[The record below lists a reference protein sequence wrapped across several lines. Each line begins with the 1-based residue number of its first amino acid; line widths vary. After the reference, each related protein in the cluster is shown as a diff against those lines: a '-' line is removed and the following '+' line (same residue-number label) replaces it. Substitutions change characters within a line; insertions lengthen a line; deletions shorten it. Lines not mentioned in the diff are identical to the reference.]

1 MALSRLGSMR
11 KVADAFGFTT
21 STVSQQ
27 IAALAKVAGEQLIEP
42 DGRRVRLTP
51 AGRRL
56 ADHAVTILA
65 AVDAARL
72 DLDPEAEPLICNDPR
87 PLRAPRQ
94 RPRAPGRDRRHRP
107 RCLLSVAAISF
118 TAGWACSDLPA
129 DRGDRGCGVWW
140 WSARAKL
147 RPQTV
152 RFHYSIRRRSLRTG
166 INPGRAVVGFVFH
179 IGTPTGGCL
188 PPTMV
193 SESEPTDHHARP
205 SLFEQQQ
212 NSKTRKESHVFKIN
226 Y

>member
-27 IAALAKVAGEQLIEP
+27 IAAFAKEAGEQLIEP

-94 RPRAPGRDRRHRP
+94 RPRAPGGDRRHRP
-107 RCLLSVAAISF
+107 RCLLSVPRSPLRRAGLVRIFPRIAGIEAAGSGGGVSGPNYAPRPWDFISQSDDDPCVLVSIPVEPSSGLCF
-118 TAGWACSDLPA
+118 TSEHL
-129 DRGDRGCGVWW
+129 RGG
-140 WSARAKL
+140 S
-147 RPQTV
+147 
-152 RFHYSIRRRSLRTG
+152 
-166 INPGRAVVGFVFH
+166 
-179 IGTPTGGCL
+179 L
-188 PPTMV
+188 PPPWCQKVNQLIMT
-193 SESEPTDHHARP
+193 PDHR
-205 SLFEQQQ
+205 SSSNNKVKDTE
-212 NSKTRKESHVFKIN
+212 ESHVFKIN